1 MFTIRS
7 NSRIRHSATVQRGLL
22 MLCLLVFCIP
32 AVHADDAPLRLAVAG
47 VTHGHLGEVVRRMRR
62 GDFEVVGVAEP
73 RDEYRTKN
81 DLTGR
86 LDPSLFYADL
96 GQMLDETHPE
106 VVVAYGSIY
115 DHLSV
120 VEACA
125 PRGIHV
131 MVEKPLAVNYK
142 DARRIARLAEKY
154 GIKVLT
160 NYETTWYSTNQHARR
175 G

>member
-1 MFTIRS
+1 MFTIHS
-7 NSRIRHSATVQRGLL
+7 NSRIRLSATVQRGLL
-22 MLCLLVFCIP
+22 MLCLLAFCIP

-106 VVVAYGSIY
+106 DTILLFSLIFKDSPNLSARFYKKISCHVPIPLSLLLHKYLFPRASGSNHS
-115 DHLSV
+115 D
-120 VEACA
+120 AA
-125 PRGIHV
+125 P
-131 MVEKPLAVNYK
+131 
-142 DARRIARLAEKY
+142 
-154 GIKVLT
+154 
-160 NYETTWYSTNQHARR
+160 
-175 G
+175 